1 MVFFLWVLHIPS
13 RLQVGGICNHILP
26 RLLASMVF
34 FFEGHFSLFTQDFLL
49 FIFDQATFS
58 LFSRVSSQQSP
69 RFTIGDCRFSFLLS
83 FMLWAFLLLFICSGH
98 VHAVSFISFSVSF
111 PIIVS
116 SLFPITLDCIT
127 LVLRSYCKKFSSLV
141 FLMSFFYPWI
151 RSKFW
156 CTRYWFYSLHEYFV
170 RALHNISPPHSVVY
184 VWVNQNESSN
194 FSTIASKIKL
204 HHKMNLQHETE
215 KYTHLE
221 SQAHQHQ

>member
-1 MVFFLWVLHIPS
+1 
-13 RLQVGGICNHILP
+13 
-26 RLLASMVF
+26 MVF

-156 CTRYWFYSLHEYFV
+156 CTRYWFIHCMSTLSGLCIISHLLTVWYMFELTKMNHQTSVLLHQ
-170 RALHNISPPHSVVY
+170 R
-184 VWVNQNESSN
+184 SN
-194 FSTIASKIKL
+194 FTIKWIYNMRQKNIL
-204 HHKMNLQHETE
+204 TWNHKHINTNSI
-215 KYTHLE
+215 
-221 SQAHQHQ
+221 SQ